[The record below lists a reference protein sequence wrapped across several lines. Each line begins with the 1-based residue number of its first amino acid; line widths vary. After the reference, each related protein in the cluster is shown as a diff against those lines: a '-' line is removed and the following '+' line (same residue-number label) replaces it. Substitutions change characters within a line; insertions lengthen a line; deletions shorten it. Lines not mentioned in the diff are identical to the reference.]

1 MKQICI
7 ILVVAMVFP
16 ACNTAQEKNK
26 ALTATDTVYT
36 YGRKTAGGTGKYYMG
51 REIAHMIGPGGISW
65 LERDDRQQ
73 EENTKLAIEKMELQ
87 PTSVVAD
94 IGAGSGYYSFK
105 IAQKVL
111 RGKVYAVDVQPEMI
125 AFLQKQK
132 ATLKDSVVEIVKG
145 DSVSPHLPDH
155 SIDLAIMVDVYHEL
169 EYPHELLQSL
179 KKALKPNGKI
189 LLIEY
194 RGEDPGI
201 PIKPLHKMTAAQ
213 ADKEMEANGFTLYSK
228 GEFLPIHH
236 FLMYEVK
243 Q

>member
-1 MKQICI
+1 MF
-7 ILVVAMVFP
+7 FP
-16 ACNTAQEKNK
+16 ACNTAQEKSK
-26 ALTATDTVYT
+26 TLTATGTAYT
-36 YGRKTAGGTGKYYMG
+36 YDRKTSGGTGKYYMG

-73 EENTKLAIEKMELQ
+73 EENTMLAIEKMELQ
-87 PTSVVAD
+87 PSSVVAD

-105 IAQKVL
+105 IAQKVPQ
-111 RGKVYAVDVQPEMI
+111 GKVYAVDVQPEMI

-132 ATLKDSVVEIVKG
+132 AALKDSVVEIVKG
-145 DSVSPHLPDH
+145 DSLSPHLPDH

-169 EYPHELLQSL
+169 EYPREILQSL

-213 ADKEMEANGFTLYSK
+213 ADKEMVANGFSRYSK

-236 FLMYEVK
+236 FLMYKIK